1 MKQTSTTPPAPAV
14 PDLVQLLKELLSS
27 LRKLGKIEKA
37 LKALGG
43 VPIGGK
49 AKRRKP
55 KVSTAAQQA
64 RRTKTKAAKAGK

>member
-1 MKQTSTTPPAPAV
+1 M
-14 PDLVQLLKELLSS
+14 PDIVQLLKELRAS
-27 LRKLGKIEKA
+27 LRELGRIEKA

-55 KVSTAAQQA
+55 KFSKAGQA
-64 RRTKTKAAKAGK
+64 RRTKIKTGRRK

>member
-1 MKQTSTTPPAPAV
+1 MKQTSITPPTAAM
-14 PDLVQLLKELLSS
+14 PDLVQLLKELRSS
-27 LRKLGKIEKA
+27 LRELGRIEKA

-55 KVSTAAQQA
+55 KVSAAAQRA